1 MNLHVLAPGVRRRTV
16 LLCATVPWVSGG
28 AFAAPSGADA
38 AQFFGQEETLSA
50 QLAPDG
56 RRVAIRTVASHGGV
70 MLSVL
75 DLATLSPI
83 VLHSQEAADATDVIW
98 ANHERL
104 LFSIEERRV
113 PQAKRE
119 SGPGLFAIN
128 ADGTGFRQLVERQ
141 ELIKFDR
148 MEATGISGAVPTGAA
163 PKGVG
168 AAMAGQDGMGFK
180 QIADAPNIQNIRDV
194 DTDRVLPWNTY
205 LLDARSGSASGNVF
219 VWQPRGA
226 QSNLIEVMQLN
237 LRTGRVKH
245 LDDLANSVVSAH
257 IDPAGSVRA
266 VVVVDASGRRATL
279 WRDAVTSAWRTLA
292 DCAPEAETDW
302 AIKYVDGRSRMYVSA
317 RRGKDTLALW
327 RYDVGSARWSDAP
340 LAQSPQFDVDA
351 EVIQSNGEVV
361 GYRFTID
368 AEVTQW
374 VDPAMQSL
382 QQQIDKAL
390 PRTVNRITVQ
400 AAGNGPWVLIEA
412 FADVQPTLFLLFN
425 RETRKFSRLGSNR
438 PRLVSKD
445 QAGTDL
451 VRVKARDGLEVPAWL
466 TMPAGSTKK
475 NLPMVVLLQDG
486 PFKRAQAWQWME
498 EVQFLAARGY
508 IVLQPQVRGTKGL
521 GLRHFQ
527 SGWRQWGKAMQ
538 SDVADA
544 ASWAIAQGLADPKR
558 VAIVGAGFGGYASL
572 MGLVQNPEL
581 FRCAVS
587 WAGITEL
594 GVLHAADWRG
604 VSRELGKDRLTVVLG
619 DRVADAA
626 ELRAHSPMAHVA
638 SIRQPVLLAQGDADV
653 LVPLA
658 GAEAFRTALQARNS
672 SVDWVVYKDEGHD
685 MRLPANRV
693 DFWNRTAQFLDKQ
706 LAAN

>member
-1 MNLHVLAPGVRRRTV
+1 MDFHVQTPGVRRRTV
-16 LLCATVPWVSGG
+16 LLCATAPWLSGG
-28 AFAAPSGADA
+28 AFAAISGADA
-38 AQFFGQEETLSA
+38 AHFFGQEETLSA

-75 DLATLSPI
+75 DLATLSPV
-83 VLHSQEAADATDVIW
+83 VLHSQEAADATDVFW
-98 ANHERL
+98 ASAERL

-119 SGPGLFAIN
+119 SGPGLFTIN

-180 QIADAPNIQNIRDV
+180 QIADAPNVQNIRDV

-205 LLDARSGSASGNVF
+205 LLDARSGSASGHVI

-226 QSNLIEVMQLN
+226 DGKLIEVMQLN
-237 LRTGRVKH
+237 LRTGRVKP
-245 LDDLANSVVSAH
+245 LDDPANSVVSAH
-257 IDPAGSVRA
+257 IDAGGSVRA
-266 VVVVDASGRRATL
+266 AIVVDSSGRRATL
-279 WRDAVTSAWRTLA
+279 WRDTVTSAWRTLT
-292 DCAPEAETDW
+292 DCAPESEADW
-302 AIKYVDGRSRMYVSA
+302 AIKYIDGRSRIYVSA

-327 RYDVGSARWSDAP
+327 RYDVASARWSDAP
-340 LAQSPQFDVDA
+340 LAQSPQFDVDT

-361 GYRFTID
+361 GYRFAID

-374 VDPAMQSL
+374 VDPALQTL

-400 AAGNGPWVLIEA
+400 TAGNGPWVLIEV
-412 FADVQPTLFLLFN
+412 FADIQPKFFLLFN
-425 RETRKFSRLGSNR
+425 RETRKFTRLGSNR
-438 PRLVSKD
+438 PRLVPKD
-445 QAGTDL
+445 QAGMDL
-451 VRVKARDGLEVPAWL
+451 VRVKARDGLEVPTWL
-466 TMPAGSTKK
+466 TMPQGSTKK
-475 NLPMVVLLQDG
+475 NLPMVLLLQDG
-486 PFKRAQAWQWME
+486 PFKRAQTWQWIE

-508 IVLQPQVRGTKGL
+508 IVLQPQVRGTKGM

-572 MGLVQNPEL
+572 MGLVRTPEV

-594 GVLHAADWRG
+594 GMLHATDWSS
-604 VSRELGKDRLTVVLG
+604 VSVELGKDRLPAVLG
-619 DRVADAA
+619 DRVGDAA
-626 ELRAHSPMAHVA
+626 ELRANSPMAHIA
-638 SIRQPVLLAQGDADV
+638 DIRQPLLLAQGAADP
-653 LVPLA
+653 LVHLA
-658 GAEAFRTALQARNS
+658 GAEAFRTALQGRNS

-685 MRLPANRV
+685 LRLPANRI